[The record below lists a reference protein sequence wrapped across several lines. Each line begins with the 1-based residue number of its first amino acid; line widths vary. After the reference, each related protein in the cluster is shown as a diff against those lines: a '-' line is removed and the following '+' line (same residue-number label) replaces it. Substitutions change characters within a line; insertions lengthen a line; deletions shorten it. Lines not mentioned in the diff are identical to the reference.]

1 MTAIAA
7 ADDEH
12 VVGALG
18 DELAIRVEAHGASI
32 VPFPWKP
39 SRSVATSGIVTITLN
54 RPAKKN
60 AANGQMWDE
69 LLETF
74 REIALEQRGSRR
86 RASPARVA
94 TSAPAPTSPVAAPA
108 TRPASVGQM
117 RHVGDVALACT
128 GCRYRR
134 SPRSA
139 ALPWA
144 PDATWRSGCD
154 LVVASDNARFSEIFA
169 RRGLSI
175 DFGGSWVLPRIVG
188 MHRAK
193 ELALF
198 ADIIDAAEAERI
210 GLVNRVVP
218 DAELD
223 EFVADWATRWPPDRR
238 SPWPMTKRMLNN
250 SLQVTLEEALDDEG
264 VAQTVN
270 FGTADTAEAM
280 KAFVEKREPRFEG
293 R

>member
-1 MTAIAA
+1 METI
-7 ADDEH
+7 E
-12 VVGALG
+12 VN
-18 DELAIRVEAHGASI
+18 
-32 VPFPWKP
+32 
-39 SRSVATSGIVTITLN
+39 RSSGIVTVTLN

-74 REIALEQRGSRR
+74 RDIGAGGQD
-86 RASPARVA
+86 RVMILTGA
-94 TSAPAPTSPVAAPA
+94 GGEFCAGADLTGGGTGMPGRHQLA
-108 TRPASVGQM
+108 QM
-117 RHVGDVALACT
+117 RHVGDVALTLHRLPIPTIAKVRGVAVGA
-128 GCRYRR
+128 GCNM
-134 SPRSA
+134 
-139 ALPWA
+139 AL
-144 PDATWRSGCD
+144 GCD
-154 LVVASDNARFSEIFA
+154 LVVASENARFSEIFA
-169 RRGLSI
+169 RRGLSL
-175 DFGGSWVLPRIVG
+175 DFGGSWLLPRIVG

-218 DAELD
+218 DAAID
-223 EFVADWATRWPPDRR
+223 DFVATWAARLAAGPPIALA
-238 SPWPMTKRMLNN
+238 MTKRMLHN

-264 VAQTVN
+264 VCQTVN
-270 FGTADTAEAM
+270 LTTSDTAEAM

>member
-1 MTAIAA
+1 METIEVTRA
-7 ADDEH
+7 
-12 VVGALG
+12 
-18 DELAIRVEAHGASI
+18 
-32 VPFPWKP
+32 
-39 SRSVATSGIVTITLN
+39 SGIVTITMN

-74 REIALEQRGSRR
+74 RDIA
-86 RASPARVA
+86 ASAEDRVVVLTGA
-94 TSAPAPTSPVAAPA
+94 GGDFCAGADLTAGGTGAPGQNPLAA
-108 TRPASVGQM
+108 M
-117 RHVGDVALACT
+117 RHVGDVALSLHRLAIPT
-128 GCRYRR
+128 IAKVRGVAVGAGCNM
-134 SPRSA
+134 
-139 ALPWA
+139 AL
-144 PDATWRSGCD
+144 GCD

-198 ADIIDAAEAERI
+198 ADIIDATEAARL

-218 DAELD
+218 DAEID
-223 EFVADWATRWPPDRR
+223 EFVAAWAARLAAGPPIALA
-238 SPWPMTKRMLNN
+238 MTKRMLNN
-250 SLQVTLEEALDDEG
+250 SLQVTMEQALDDEG
-264 VAQTVN
+264 AAQSLN
-270 FGTADTAEAM
+270 FTTADTMEAM
-280 KAFVEKREPRFEG
+280 KAFVDKREPRFEG